1 MVDFVWAVIYVPGDP
16 DRCPMLDRPDQIS
29 SAPRHSALDD
39 AQGVAFSVMMAG
51 LGIHILTQAGL
62 VAGQTTGLAVIVAH
76 LTGLPFPAV
85 YFVVTLPFLAL
96 AWHRMGARFALK
108 TLAITASL
116 SLLVALLPRW
126 IDIARIEPALA
137 ALLIGL
143 LFGIAALAAIRHG
156 GSFGGLS
163 VLWIELQDR
172 TGFRAGHAQLISD
185 ALIFAA
191 AALILPW
198 EKLAYSM
205 LGAAVFA
212 LFLAVNH
219 RRDRYVAV

>member
-1 MVDFVWAVIYVPGDP
+1 MP
-16 DRCPMLDRPDQIS
+16 DRTDQMPPAS
-29 SAPRHSALDD
+29 TRHSAIDD
-39 AQGVAFSVMMAG
+39 AQGIAFSVTMAG
-51 LGIHILTQAGL
+51 LGIHILTHMGF
-62 VAGQTTGLAVIVAH
+62 VTGQTTGLAVLIAH
-76 LTGLPFPAV
+76 LTGMPFPAV
-85 YFVVTLPFLAL
+85 YFAVTLPFLGL
-96 AWHRMGARFALK
+96 AWVRMGARFALK
-108 TLAITASL
+108 TLLITASL
-116 SLLVALLPRW
+116 SALVALLPGW
-126 IDIARIEPALA
+126 IELGRIEPAVA

-172 TGFRAGHAQLISD
+172 TGIKAGHAQLMSD

-191 AALILPW
+191 AALILPLD
-198 EKLAYSM
+198 KLAYSF

>member
-1 MVDFVWAVIYVPGDP
+1 MTDP
-16 DRCPMLDRPDQIS
+16 H
-29 SAPRHSALDD
+29 RHSAVED
-39 AQGVAFSVMMAG
+39 AQGIAFSVTMAG
-51 LGIHILTQAGL
+51 FGIHLLTHMGF
-62 VAGQTTGLAVIVAH
+62 VTGQTTGLAVVIAH

-85 YFVVTLPFLAL
+85 YFAVTLPFLAL
-96 AWHRMGARFALK
+96 GWRRMGARFALK
-108 TLAITASL
+108 TLGITTAL

-126 IDIARIEPALA
+126 VDFGAVEPLFA
-137 ALLIGL
+137 APLIGL
-143 LFGIAALAAIRHG
+143 LFGAAALAAIRHG

-172 TGFRAGHAQLISD
+172 TGFKAGHAQLISD
-185 ALIFAA
+185 ALIFAV

-198 EKLAYSM
+198 DKLAYSA

-219 RRDRYVAV
+219 RRDRYVAA